1 MITNLTSISV
11 YNLCRLNKWVV
22 LLMSL
27 IQFSSQLRRLPNLL
41 RRLVDRLIHFHCF
54 HALFTFLQTCVMEL
68 NCLSLLSGSYWQ
80 VHHAFSVPYCLW
92 CNCHYCREGMV
103 FISSITLMNL
113 LWIFFLSN
121 RQLLLQFLKIKLRCS
136 NNLFERIFFTGNI

>member
-92 CNCHYCREGMV
+92 CNCHYCGEGNHV
-103 FISSITLMNL
+103 HFICYSDEFVVDIFPLKYCYKFWNL
-113 LWIFFLSN
+113 N
-121 RQLLLQFLKIKLRCS
+121 
-136 NNLFERIFFTGNI
+136 